1 MPDSPKERRR
11 FPRGACS
18 VPVNLHPAG
27 QSYATSCETT
37 DLSLCGCYVRLQSPL
52 PVGTLVDVRIGIEGG
67 EVKAKGI
74 VRTVDPALGN
84 GIEFTEI
91 DGTSRDQLQHYLITL
106 PSANSEQFKVIR

>member
-11 FPRGACS
+11 FPRAACS

-27 QSYATSCETT
+27 QSYPTCCETT

-74 VRTVDPALGN
+74 IRTIDAALGN
-84 GIEFTEI
+84 GIEFTEM
-91 DGTSRDQLQHYLITL
+91 DGPCRNQLQHYLLSL
-106 PSANSEQFKVIR
+106 PSAKSDDFKVIH